1 MTGVGMLLEHQL
13 AACRDADGNVD
24 MARVLDLVRATYSEM
39 HRERSRTQRVI
50 QVMGEEVEELTSA
63 LEQKI
68 EARTAEAL
76 ALRARFGDAL
86 DCISQGILLVGN
98 DGMIL
103 NANMAAR
110 ALLGLSD
117 NDFEDGTR
125 FLDLMA
131 RLHAAGEFSQA
142 PEDQWKLWLKLE
154 IHEQPPL
161 YTRTRPNG
169 RHIEIRTA
177 QLPDGSSIRTYT
189 DITERQQHEQAL
201 IAAEREYRLL
211 FDNAVAGIYRSRLD
225 GGLLKVN
232 TALARLNGYAS
243 EGELAASVPDAARD
257 WYVDPQRRD
266 EFFRRLMETGK
277 VEDFVSE
284 VFRHRTR
291 ERIWVSE
298 TAWLVQ
304 DSDGKP
310 HHYEGMVM
318 DATERVLSETR
329 ILELSRNDSLTGLF
343 NRRTFMEQ
351 LATTARRPR
360 SNGAFPA
367 VLYLDL
373 DRFKFANDTLGHAA
387 GDLLLRAV
395 ARRLALLADE
405 ENILA
410 RLGGDEFAIL
420 VEAADRAAVA
430 ATAERLIAGLNRPFL
445 ISGQRVIV
453 GLSIGIAF
461 GNAAVSDPDELL
473 NMADTA
479 LYAAKAAGK
488 GRALVFEESMAAGAR
503 RRGELER
510 ALQDAVT
517 RGEISLAYQ
526 PIVDVRTGKVRCYE
540 ALMRWTSADLGPVN
554 PCEFIPIA
562 EETGLIHTLGQWAL
576 RTAMQ
581 DTVSAF
587 PETRIAV
594 NVSAVQLR
602 SPHFKSFVM
611 EALMASGLDP
621 RRLEIE
627 ITENVLI
634 ADDRLVL
641 EVLNDLRRIGIRI
654 ALDDFGTGY
663 SSLSYLQR
671 FTFDKIKIDRSFVTS
686 TVQGGTN
693 GASIRAVVAL
703 AAELDIEVVAE
714 GIETSQQADAL
725 LDAGCR
731 LQQGYLYGRPL
742 QVGLLTSPEPRQNLS
757 IFRAAEAF
765 PVASRPHADFPPT
778 LHTPANRAAGQRL

>member
-1 MTGVGMLLEHQL
+1 MTGIGMLLEHQL
-13 AACRDADGNVD
+13 AACRDADGNID
-24 MARVLDLVRATYSEM
+24 MARLLERIRTTYAEM
-39 HRERSRTQRVI
+39 YRERTRTQRVI

-86 DCISQGILLVGN
+86 DCLSQGILLVGH
-98 DGMIL
+98 DGVLL
-103 NANMAAR
+103 NANCAAR
-110 ALLGLSD
+110 DLLSLDES
-117 NDFEDGTR
+117 DFEGRTR

-131 RLHAAGEFSQA
+131 RLHQVGEFSSA
-142 PEDQWKLWLKLE
+142 PEEQQKQWLTLE

-161 YTRTRPNG
+161 YTRIRPNG
-169 RHIEIRTA
+169 RHIEIHTA
-177 QLPDGSSIRTYT
+177 HLPDGSSIRTYT
-189 DITERQQHEQAL
+189 DITERHQHEQAL
-201 IAAEREYRLL
+201 VAAEREYRLL

-232 TALARLNGYAS
+232 TAFARLNGYAS
-243 EGELAASVPDAARD
+243 EGELTHAVPDVAGD
-257 WYVDPQRRD
+257 WYVDPQRRN
-266 EFFRRLMETGK
+266 EFFRRLMESGK

-284 VFRHRTR
+284 VYRHSTR
-291 ERIWVSE
+291 EKIWVSE

-304 DSDGKP
+304 AADGKP
-310 HHYEGMVM
+310 HHYEGMVV
-318 DATERVLSETR
+318 DATERVLAEKR
-329 ILELSRNDSLTGLF
+329 ILELSRNDALTGLF

-351 LATTARRPR
+351 LAAAAGRARQ
-360 SNGAFPA
+360 GGTFPA

-373 DRFKFANDTLGHAA
+373 DRFKYANDTLGHAA

-395 ARRLALLADE
+395 ARRLALLVDE

-453 GLSIGIAF
+453 GLSVGIAF
-461 GNAAVSDPDELL
+461 GSATASDPDELL

-503 RRGELER
+503 RRSEIER
-510 ALQDAVT
+510 AMRDAIA
-517 RGEISLAYQ
+517 RGEISLSYQ
-526 PIVDVRTGKVRCYE
+526 PIVDVRTGRTQCYE
-540 ALMRWTSADLGPVN
+540 ALMRWDRAEVGAVGPG
-554 PCEFIPIA
+554 EFIPIA

-576 RTAMQ
+576 RTATQ
-581 DTVSAF
+581 DATSAF
-587 PETRIAV
+587 PDARIAV

-602 SPHFKSFVM
+602 SPHFKSYVT
-611 EALMASGLDP
+611 EALATSGLDP

-634 ADDRLVL
+634 ADDRFVL
-641 EVLNDLRRIGIRI
+641 DVLNDLRRLGIRI

-671 FTFDKIKIDRSFVTS
+671 FTFDKIKIDRSFVANILHS
-686 TVQGGTN
+686 ATN
-693 GASIRAVVAL
+693 GAIIRAVVAL

-714 GIETSQQADAL
+714 GIETSDQAVEL
-725 LDAGCR
+725 IGAGCL
-731 LQQGYLYGRPL
+731 LQQGYLYGRPKPSAL
-742 QVGLLTSPEPRQNLS
+742 FGSPGSQPHPD
-757 IFRAAEAF
+757 IFRTAGM
-765 PVASRPHADFPPT
+765 P
-778 LHTPANRAAGQRL
+778 TPAARMPRFQVKGVSAG

>member
-1 MTGVGMLLEHQL
+1 MTGIGMLLEHQL
-13 AACRDADGNVD
+13 AACRDADGTID
-24 MARVLDLVRATYSEM
+24 MMRLMERVRATYAEM
-39 HRERSRTQRVI
+39 DRERTRTQRVI

-63 LEQKI
+63 LEKKI

-86 DCISQGILLVGN
+86 DCLSQGILLVGPE
-98 DGMIL
+98 GML
-103 NANMAAR
+103 MNANSAAW
-110 ALLGLSD
+110 ALLGLEQR
-117 NDFEDGTR
+117 DFEGHTR
-125 FLDLMA
+125 FLDVMA
-131 RLHAAGEFSQA
+131 RLHAAGEFDPV
-142 PEDQWKLWLKLE
+142 PEEQQKQWLALE

-161 YTRTRPNG
+161 YTRIRPNG

-189 DITERQQHEQAL
+189 DITERHQHEQAL

-211 FDNAVAGIYRSRLD
+211 FDNAVAGIYRARLD

-232 TALARLNGYAS
+232 TAFARLNGYAS
-243 EGELAASVPDAARD
+243 EGELTQAVPDVAGD
-257 WYVDPQRRD
+257 WYVDPRRRG

-284 VFRHRTR
+284 VYRHSTR
-291 ERIWVSE
+291 EKIWVSE

-304 DSDGKP
+304 DAEGKP
-310 HHYEGMVM
+310 HRYEGMVV
-318 DATERVLSETR
+318 DATERVLSERR
-329 ILELSRNDSLTGLF
+329 ILELSRNDALTGLF

-351 LATTARRPR
+351 LAAAAGQARQG
-360 SNGAFPA
+360 GAFPA

-373 DRFKFANDTLGHAA
+373 DRFKSANDTLGHAA

-395 ARRLALLADE
+395 ARRLALLVDE
-405 ENILA
+405 ENTLA

-445 ISGQRVIV
+445 ISDQRVIV
-453 GLSIGIAF
+453 GLSVGIAF
-461 GNAAVSDPDELL
+461 GSATAIDPDELL

-488 GRALVFEESMAAGAR
+488 GRALVFEDAMAAGTR
-503 RRGELER
+503 RRREIER
-510 ALQDAVT
+510 ALREAIP
-517 RGEISLAYQ
+517 RGEIALVYQ
-526 PIVDVRTGKVRCYE
+526 PIIDVRTGRTQCYE
-540 ALMRWTSADLGPVN
+540 ALMRWDRAEIGAVGPG
-554 PCEFIPIA
+554 EFIPIA

-576 RTAMQ
+576 RTATQ
-581 DTVSAF
+581 DATSAF
-587 PETRIAV
+587 PEARVAV

-602 SPHFKSFVM
+602 SPHFKSFVA
-611 EALMASGLDP
+611 EALATSGLDP

-634 ADDRLVL
+634 ADDRFVL
-641 EVLNDLRRIGIRI
+641 DVLNDLRRLGIRI

-671 FTFDKIKIDRSFVTS
+671 FTFDKIKIDRSFVAS
-686 TVQGGTN
+686 TLHSATN
-693 GASIRAVVAL
+693 GAIIRAVVAL
-703 AAELDIEVVAE
+703 AAELDIEVVVE
-714 GIETSQQADAL
+714 GIETSDQAVEL
-725 LDAGCR
+725 IGAGCL
-731 LQQGYLYGRPL
+731 LQQGYLYGRPKPL
-742 QVGLLTSPEPRQNLS
+742 ALLAP
-757 IFRAAEAF
+757 AEAQPHPDICRMAGV
-765 PVASRPHADFPPT
+765 PVPAARMPRFQLKGAS
-778 LHTPANRAAGQRL
+778 AG